1 MQRKVTRCF
10 VLTGFNLQQMESL
23 SSSHWRTGEDG
34 SLTTSGVR
42 KEDEGFYSCEVAN
55 GVGEGLRK
63 TVRIEV
69 QGKVAV
75 TSH

>member
-1 MQRKVTRCF
+1 MDF
-10 VLTGFNLQQMESL
+10 LGFNLQQMETL
-23 SSSHWRTGEDG
+23 SSTHWRTGEDG
-34 SLTTSGVR
+34 SLSTSGVK

-69 QGKVAV
+69 QGK
-75 TSH
+75 